1 MNFRANSLKRIVRKI
16 VEYSQLITDD
26 QININTKD
34 ATKVGNSS
42 LDDDTIVNSISSKF
56 IVIIILNFY

>member
-1 MNFRANSLKRIVRKI
+1 M
-16 VEYSQLITDD
+16 EYSQFITDD

-34 ATKVGNSS
+34 ATKAGNSS
-42 LDDDTIVNSISSKF
+42 LDDDTLVNSISSKF